1 MKKRGLSEVISLSLI
16 ILVVIAA
23 IGILAVLV
31 FALFPIL
38 FETVTFDS
46 EEAQTQGV
54 KSITDCFSVSF
65 DITSCSS
72 GSSLY
77 QCRIDGD
84 DFVSDSGKS
93 FQQTSDGGYI
103 ITGWTESF
111 LGGGYN
117 SWDVYLVK
125 TNSLGVEEWSRT
137 FGGANHDRGSSV
149 QQTSDGGYIITG
161 HTQSFGAGIVDAWL
175 IKTDEDG
182 DTCDYS
188 VDGNCENIME
198 GTFAMTFGGTNADGG
213 DSVQQTSDGGYIIT
227 GSTQSFGNNAEGW
240 LIKTDESGNTCDYSV
255 SGNCENIIEGTF
267 ARTFG
272 GTGGDYGDSVQQTSD
287 GGYII
292 TGNTGSFGAGS
303 FDVYLVKTDSLGVE
317 EWSQTFGGAG
327 NDRGDSVQQTTDGG
341 YIITGLTVSFGAGS
355 WDVYLV
361 KTDSLG
367 VEEWSRTFGGAGN
380 DRGWSVQQTTDGGF
394 IITGRT
400 SSFGAGSADVYLV
413 KTDADGNELWSQTF
427 GGANN
432 EEGHSVQQTSDGGYA
447 ITGFTG
453 SFGAAGLADK
463 WLIKT
468 DEYGNTCDYSVDGDC
483 EEAGTFVSRDITE
496 TSYNEEGQCTD
507 AGGSVTGA
515 VVIPEK
521 ITLSRTFGG
530 PSYPIGFVISSDNPN
545 VQPYVSN
552 AGLEPGISV
561 TIEPPLFPILPGD
574 TVTISAGTSSGGVC
588 PQPASTE
595 VCT

>member
-161 HTQSFGAGIVDAWL
+161 
-175 IKTDEDG
+175 
-182 DTCDYS
+182 
-188 VDGNCENIME
+188 
-198 GTFAMTFGGTNADGG
+198 
-213 DSVQQTSDGGYIIT
+213 
-227 GSTQSFGNNAEGW
+227 
-240 LIKTDESGNTCDYSV
+240 
-255 SGNCENIIEGTF
+255 
-267 ARTFG
+267 
-272 GTGGDYGDSVQQTSD
+272 
-287 GGYII
+287 
-292 TGNTGSFGAGS
+292 
-303 FDVYLVKTDSLGVE
+303 
-317 EWSQTFGGAG
+317 
-327 NDRGDSVQQTTDGG
+327 
-341 YIITGLTVSFGAGS
+341 
-355 WDVYLV
+355 
-361 KTDSLG
+361 
-367 VEEWSRTFGGAGN
+367 
-380 DRGWSVQQTTDGGF
+380 
-394 IITGRT
+394 
-400 SSFGAGSADVYLV
+400 
-413 KTDADGNELWSQTF
+413 
-427 GGANN
+427 
-432 EEGHSVQQTSDGGYA
+432 
-447 ITGFTG
+447 
-453 SFGAAGLADK
+453 
-463 WLIKT
+463 
-468 DEYGNTCDYSVDGDC
+468 
-483 EEAGTFVSRDITE
+483 
-496 TSYNEEGQCTD
+496 
-507 AGGSVTGA
+507 
-515 VVIPEK
+515 
-521 ITLSRTFGG
+521 
-530 PSYPIGFVISSDNPN
+530 
-545 VQPYVSN
+545 
-552 AGLEPGISV
+552 
-561 TIEPPLFPILPGD
+561 
-574 TVTISAGTSSGGVC
+574 
-588 PQPASTE
+588 
-595 VCT
+595 